1 MKKFSLLTFSLILC
15 FCLVFH
21 DAWSNGPRTLKK
33 VVIDAGHGGTDI
45 GAPKFKLNK
54 NEKDL
59 TLDVSLLLGKMLK
72 EHLKGVEIIY
82 TRKTDTDVDLKD
94 RHAIAN
100 QANGDLFISI
110 HVNSSAPKRTRVN
123 GRWVTDRSTQARGT
137 ETFVLGLHR
146 VGQKSKAFEEYG
158 EQIIEE
164 PGLLDPTD
172 PMTQIIVSQYTQAF
186 LSRSIIIADRVE
198 QNFMKQG
205 RNSRGVKQLGLE
217 VLAGSAMPGILI
229 EIGFINNVE
238 DEVYMNSKEGQHEIA
253 TAILKAI
260 LEYKAE
266 LERGIAH

>member
-1 MKKFSLLTFSLILC
+1 MKKFSLFTISFILFFTFFSTPL
-15 FCLVFH
+15 F
-21 DAWSNGPRTLKK
+21 SNGPRTLKK
-33 VVIDAGHGGTDI
+33 IILDAGHGGSDI
-45 GAPKFKLNK
+45 GTPKFKLQK
-54 NEKDL
+54 HEKDL
-59 TLDVSLLLGKMLK
+59 TLDVTLLLGKML
-72 EHLKGVEIIY
+72 EQHLKGVDIIY
-82 TRKTDTDVDLKD
+82 TRKTDTRIEPKD
-94 RHAIAN
+94 RHVIAN

-110 HVNSSAPKRTRVN
+110 HVNSSAPKRTKVN

-146 VGQKSKAFEEYG
+146 VGQKNKAFEEYG

-186 LSRSIIIADRVE
+186 LSRSIIIADRME
-198 QNFMKQG
+198 QNFVKQG

-229 EIGFINNVE
+229 EIGFMNNEE
-238 DEVYMNSKEGQHEIA
+238 DEIYMNSKEGQQEIA

-266 LERGIAH
+266 LEKGIP